1 MSAFRYLAARVDGG
15 RIRGR
20 MEAASAA
27 DAVHVL
33 GDRGLFPLSV
43 EAERPP
49 SHWPWRGR
57 PTRTLATALQSLS
70 GLAEVGVP
78 LHHALSAT
86 ADLVDGPVRDA
97 LIRVRERVREG
108 SPLWAALA
116 EQGDMFSAVTV
127 GLVRA
132 GERGVGLAAGL
143 GQAAQQLEREAE
155 TQSNLQAALA
165 YPLVLLLVGSL
176 SIGFIV
182 LVVLPRFAALLTD
195 VEATLP
201 PATRFLIG
209 ASAFL
214 REHGLLVMTVCL
226 VLVALATRLVMTYR
240 EAWATR
246 LLELPVIGPVRHGL
260 ATARVARALGALIGT
275 GVSAVPALA
284 VARDTA
290 GDAAVARRLQAAEQ
304 RVAEGTSLGHALHA
318 TRALTPAAI
327 RLVRIGE
334 RTGRLPDL
342 LEQAAELEER
352 TAARRVRALV
362 TALEPAFIVAFAAL
376 VAFIAGAVLQALYAV
391 RPGAL

>member
-20 MEAASAA
+20 LEAGSAA
-27 DAVHVL
+27 HAVHVL

-49 SHWPWRGR
+49 RHWPWRAR

-70 GLAEVGVP
+70 GLTEVGVP

-86 ADLVDGPVRDA
+86 ANLVDGPVRDA